1 VKRAASPVSS
11 RVASIVH
18 RFSSLDQDAEA
29 VQALI
34 VGWHRRGYQ
43 VGFGVGLARGEA
55 TVGRIGY
62 EGRLDY
68 TAIGSVTNL
77 ASRLCSA
84 AEDRQI
90 LIDEAAAATV
100 TSACATSSSDGTKWR
115 GAGRNGSPVT
125 SSTGSA
131 DSGASS
137 ACH

>member
-1 VKRAASPVSS
+1 MA
-11 RVASIVH
+11 I
-18 RFSSLDQDAEA
+18 DMQTA

-34 VGWHRRGYQ
+34 VGWRRRGDQ

-68 TAIGSVTNL
+68 TAIGNVTNL

-90 LIDEAAAATV
+90 LIDETAAVSVRGSIAIASLGTRLLKGFDEAVPVFTV
-100 TSACATSSSDGTKWR
+100 GKTIVAGGIDARVGT
-115 GAGRNGSPVT
+115 
-125 SSTGSA
+125 
-131 DSGASS
+131 
-137 ACH
+137 